1 MCAPKIL
8 TEVVEWNL
16 TNVFYILRARNSDI
30 NEFKVGDSSK
40 INWNL
45 DMEWKYE
52 WTKTNT
58 S

>member
-30 NEFKVGDSSK
+30 KEFKVGDSSK